1 MNTILNLYIR
11 KENWKLESP
20 LEKFLNLEIFSPW
33 KNFHYYSKN
42 LEFRKPLD
50 LKFSENL
57 DSDDLNCGTVYKILR
72 KSMIYIYFISC
83 FDEPLLFRLLS
94 QRSSTVGFS
103 ASVNSVVR
111 LPTNILF
118 PSINM
123 LIAAFK
129 SLS

>member
-1 MNTILNLYIR
+1 MNTILIYTLG
-11 KENWKLESP
+11 KKLEFGKP
-20 LEKFLNLEIFSPW
+20 MEKFLKFGDFKPPE
-33 KNFHYYSKN
+33 KFHYYSKN

-50 LKFSENL
+50 LKFSRNL

-94 QRSSTVGFS
+94 QRSSTIGFS